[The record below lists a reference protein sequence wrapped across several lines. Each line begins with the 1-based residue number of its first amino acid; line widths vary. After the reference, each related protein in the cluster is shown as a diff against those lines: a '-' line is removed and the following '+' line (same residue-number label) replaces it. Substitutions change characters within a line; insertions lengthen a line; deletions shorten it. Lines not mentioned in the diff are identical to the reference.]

1 MQGENMQNLQGKVVV
16 ITGAAGGLGTA
27 LALRFAEE
35 KCRLFVTDKHQD
47 RLTELMDRLR
57 ASGVPVA
64 GLPMDL
70 EGGKTSDVIDQAFAE
85 YGRIDILVNN
95 AGVSRAKPFWELTEK
110 DWEGVLDVNVK
121 ALFFALQ
128 RAAKH
133 MLPHGGSIINIAS
146 VAGRLPR
153 PSLLHYAASK
163 AAVISITRS
172 AALALAGSNIRV
184 NAIAPGMIDT
194 EMFHVLLSDLNGGGA
209 SSSAGQPSL
218 NIIPMGRIAQPEEIA
233 ATAVFLASDA
243 ANYITGQTL
252 NVCGG
257 ICMS

>member
-1 MQGENMQNLQGKVVV
+1 MQNLQGKVVV

-27 LALRFAEE
+27 LARRFGQEA
-35 KCRLFVTDKHQD
+35 CRLFVTDKHPEPLAQLID
-47 RLTELMDRLR
+47 QLRTE
-57 ASGVPVA
+57 GVTVA

-70 EGGKTSDVIDQAFAE
+70 SNGKTGAIIDQAFGE

-95 AGVSRAKPFWELTEK
+95 AGVSRAKPFWDLNEE
-110 DWEGVLDVNVK
+110 DWDSMLDVNVK

-128 RAAKH
+128 TAAKY

-153 PSLLHYAASK
+153 PSLMHYAASK

-184 NAIAPGMIDT
+184 NAIAPGMMDT
-194 EMFHVLLSDLNGGGA
+194 EMFHILRSDLEAGSAG
-209 SSSAGQPSL
+209 STAGQPNLS
-218 NIIPMGRIAQPEEIA
+218 IIPLGRIAQPEEIA
-233 ATAVFLASDA
+233 TTAVFLASDA
-243 ANYITGQTL
+243 AGYITGQTL